1 MIELKK
7 QVFTL
12 NGEYT
17 AREKNKLLDDILS
30 MEYSSLKAV
39 EEDILVSSNYLHEL
53 EDTSYNFINKVQL
66 DEGVVIS
73 PQDFAENLEQTAYLL
88 KNLSS
93 FMEDETKEV
102 EELASDFQMIVE
114 VVNEQELV
122 VNQIFELKKEIDLA
136 LSQERINVAEALID
150 KREIVLKNILIDEL
164 L

>member
-1 MIELKK
+1 
-7 QVFTL
+7 
-12 NGEYT
+12 
-17 AREKNKLLDDILS
+17 
-30 MEYSSLKAV
+30 
-39 EEDILVSSNYLHEL
+39 
-53 EDTSYNFINKVQL
+53 
-66 DEGVVIS
+66 
-73 PQDFAENLEQTAYLL
+73 
-88 KNLSS
+88 
-93 FMEDETKEV
+93 MEDETKEV